1 MKPATP
7 CPDPVPDITICVG
20 EPARGLDP
28 GSVETGTAKAEG
40 AKRTTIAEAVI
51 IEKAI
56 RVRKRG
62 TKRHTNRKPG
72 QWPCLIGIWS
82 TVRSLHIRK
91 RRRPLH
97 LFGQIS
103 DAVPS
108 DVHSAVARRS
118 DALTPCAEITGHG
131 FAFRSTVQTAGRSS
145 PEAAAPRFTL
155 PSDFC
160 STVS

>member
-1 MKPATP
+1 MPASAMKPATP

-72 QWPCLIGIWS
+72 QWPCLIGIWP
-82 TVRSLHIRK
+82 TVR
-91 RRRPLH
+91 
-97 LFGQIS
+97 
-103 DAVPS
+103 V
-108 DVHSAVARRS
+108 VAYS
-118 DALTPCAEITGHG
+118 
-131 FAFRSTVQTAGRSS
+131 
-145 PEAAAPRFTL
+145 
-155 PSDFC
+155 
-160 STVS
+160 